1 MALGHHD
8 TTAQGSPAVSTGD
21 LLSLAVAQKQAADDA
36 DRQLFITI
44 AAWADRHTTGRLL
57 PDLYGTYGL
66 ADEDAHTAAENAWVS
81 RFGMP
86 GADTM
91 LELAGPGAPEISEFA
106 VIELAAALGRSTDSG
121 RALVSDAVEAKHRLP
136 KCWQRLVDGQV
147 QVWRVRRVTEVTRTL
162 TAEAAAFVDAHL
174 AHVVHTAS
182 FATIKRLAAEAA
194 ARFDPEAA
202 EMEEVDTR
210 ASLHVHLDLATAWS
224 IGTANGVSLSGLLDR
239 ADAEELEHAIRT
251 IADQLLAA
259 GSTDS
264 LDVRRAKALGYLSRG
279 DLTLDLD
286 TSPAEPGGRAATD
299 DTDSGG
305 RAATS
310 ASEERASRPPRNPRQ
325 VVLHLHLSE
334 AALHGNEGPG
344 TPEVDPD
351 TGRLGLHLARL
362 EHHHQTLTA
371 DAVRDWLTVP
381 GAQITVKPVIDLA
394 DQIAVD
400 SYEIPDRISQ
410 RVKLK
415 RTTCVFP
422 HCTRTSARVD
432 LDHIEEYVPPD
443 QGGPPGQTA
452 TDTLA
457 PLCRR
462 HHRAKTHPSPAST
475 SSTTVAWA
483 YHQLTPT
490 TWLWT
495 SPHGLRFL
503 VHPDGTTEL

>member
-1 MALGHHD
+1 M
-8 TTAQGSPAVSTGD
+8 PTGD
-21 LLSLAVAQKQAADDA
+21 LLALAVAQKQAADDA

-44 AAWADRHTTGRLL
+44 AAWADAHTTGRLL
-57 PDLYGTYGL
+57 PDLYGTYSL
-66 ADEDAHTAAENAWVS
+66 ADDDAMTEAENAWVT

-91 LELAGPGAPEISEFA
+91 LELAGPGAPEVSEFA

-121 RALVSDAVEAKHRLP
+121 RMLLSDAVEARYRLP
-136 KCWQRLVDGQV
+136 KIWQRLLDGQV
-147 QVWRVRRVTEVTRTL
+147 QVWRVRRVTEVTRPL
-162 TAEAAAFVDAHL
+162 TQEAAAFVDAHL
-174 AHVVHTAS
+174 AHVVHAAS
-182 FATIKRLAAEAA
+182 FATVKRLAAEAA
-194 ARFDPEAA
+194 ARFDPETT
-202 EMEEVDTR
+202 EMDEADTQ
-210 ASLHVHLDLATAWS
+210 STLHVTLDLNTAWS
-224 IGTANGVSLSGLLDR
+224 IGTAGGVHLSGLLDR

-251 IADQLLAA
+251 IADQLAAA

-279 DLTLDLD
+279 DLTLHL
-286 TSPAEPGGRAATD
+286 P
-299 DTDSGG
+299 DTDTDTPAPGG

-310 ASEERASRPPRNPRQ
+310 ASEERASRPPTRTRQ
-325 VVLHLHLSE
+325 VVLHIHLSE
-334 AALHGNEGPG
+334 AALKS

-351 TGRLGLHLARL
+351 TGMLGLHLARV
-362 EHHHQTLTA
+362 ENHHQTVTA
-371 DAVRDWLTVP
+371 DAVRDWLGVP
-381 GAQITVKPVIDLA
+381 STHVTVKPVIDLA

-415 RTTCVFP
+415 RSTCVFP
-422 HCTRTSARVD
+422 HCTRTSARTD
-432 LDHIEEYVPPD
+432 LDHIDEYVPPD

-462 HHRAKTHPSPAST
+462 HHRAKTHPSPDGR
-475 SSTTVAWA
+475 WD
-483 YHQLTPT
+483 YQQLTPT

-495 SPHGLRFL
+495 SPHGIRFL
-503 VHPDGTTEL
+503 VHPDGTTGL

>member
-21 LLSLAVAQKQAADDA
+21 LLTSIRDLDKAADQT
-36 DRQLFITI
+36 DRDRFIAI
-44 AAWADRHTTGRLL
+44 AEWADRHTTGQLM

-66 ADEDAHTAAENAWVS
+66 ADEDSHVEAENAWVS

-91 LELAGPGAPEISEFA
+91 LELAGPGAPEVSEFA

-136 KCWQRLVDGQV
+136 KIWARLEAGQV
-147 QVWRVRRVTEVTRTL
+147 QVWRVRRVTEVTRQL

-182 FATIKRLAAEAA
+182 FATVKRLAAEAA

-210 ASLHVHLDLATAWS
+210 ATLHVHLDLATAWT
-224 IGTANGVSLSGLLDR
+224 IGTASGVHLSGLLDR

-259 GSTDS
+259 GSTDT

-286 TSPAEPGGRAATD
+286 TSPAEPGGRAAT
-299 DTDSGG
+299 
-305 RAATS
+305 S
-310 ASEERASRPPRNPRQ
+310 ASEERASRPPTRTRQ

-334 AALHGNEGPG
+334 AALRGNEGPG

-362 EHHHQTLTA
+362 ENHHQTLTA
-371 DAVRDWLTVP
+371 DTVRDWLAVP
-381 GAQITVKPVIDLA
+381 GANIVVKPVIDLH

-400 SYEIPDRISQ
+400 SYEIPDRIST

-452 TDTLA
+452 TNTLA

-462 HHRAKTHPSPAST
+462 HHRAKTHPSPVPSSQAG
-475 SSTTVAWA
+475 STTVAWD
-483 YHQLTPT
+483 YEQLTPT

-495 SPHGLRFL
+495 SPHGIRML

>member
-1 MALGHHD
+1 MALGHQDHS
-8 TTAQGSPAVSTGD
+8 AQDSAPVPTSD
-21 LLSLAVAQKQAADDA
+21 LLTSIRDLDRAADQA
-36 DRQLFITI
+36 DRDRFIAI
-44 AAWADRHTTGRLL
+44 AEWADAHTTGRLL
-57 PDLYGTYGL
+57 PDLYGTYSL
-66 ADEDAHTAAENAWVS
+66 ADDDAMTEAENAWVV

-91 LELAGPGAPEISEFA
+91 LELAGPGAPEVSEFA

-121 RALVSDAVEAKHRLP
+121 RMLLSDAVEAKHRLP
-136 KCWQRLVDGQV
+136 KIWARLEAGQV
-147 QVWRVRRVTEVTRTL
+147 QVWRVRRVTEVTRQL

-182 FATIKRLAAEAA
+182 FATVKRLAAEAA

-210 ASLHVHLDLATAWS
+210 ATLHVHLDLATAWT
-224 IGTANGVSLSGLLDR
+224 IGTASGVHLSGLLDR

-259 GSTDS
+259 GSTDT
-264 LDVRRAKALGYLSRG
+264 LNVRRAKALGYLSRG

-286 TSPAEPGGRAATD
+286 TSPAEPGGRAAT
-299 DTDSGG
+299 
-305 RAATS
+305 S
-310 ASEERASRPPRNPRQ
+310 ASEERASRPPTRTRQ

-334 AALHGNEGPG
+334 AALRGNEGPG

-362 EHHHQTLTA
+362 ENHHQTLTA
-371 DAVRDWLTVP
+371 DTVRDWLAVP
-381 GAQITVKPVIDLA
+381 GANIVVKPVIDLH

-400 SYEIPDRISQ
+400 SYEIPDRIST

-452 TDTLA
+452 TNTLA

-462 HHRAKTHPSPAST
+462 HHRAKTHPSPVPSSQAG
-475 SSTTVAWA
+475 STTVAWD
-483 YHQLTPT
+483 YEQLTPT

-495 SPHGLRFL
+495 SPHGIRML

>member
-21 LLSLAVAQKQAADDA
+21 LLTSIRDLDKAADQT
-36 DRQLFITI
+36 DRDRFIAI
-44 AAWADRHTTGRLL
+44 AEWADRHTTGQLM

-66 ADEDAHTAAENAWVS
+66 ADEDSHVEAENAWVS

-91 LELAGPGAPEISEFA
+91 LELAGPGAPEVSEFA

-136 KCWQRLVDGQV
+136 KIWARLEAGQV
-147 QVWRVRRVTEVTRTL
+147 QVWRVRRVTEVTRQL

-182 FATIKRLAAEAA
+182 FATVKRLAAEAA

-210 ASLHVHLDLATAWS
+210 ATLHVHLDLATAWT
-224 IGTANGVSLSGLLDR
+224 IGTASGVHLSGLLDR

-259 GSTDS
+259 GSTDT
-264 LDVRRAKALGYLSRG
+264 LNVRRAKALGYLSRG

-286 TSPAEPGGRAATD
+286 TSPAEPGGRAAT
-299 DTDSGG
+299 
-305 RAATS
+305 S
-310 ASEERASRPPRNPRQ
+310 ASEERASRPPTRTRQ

-334 AALHGNEGPG
+334 AALRGNEGPG

-362 EHHHQTLTA
+362 ENHHQTLTA
-371 DAVRDWLTVP
+371 DTVRDWLAVP
-381 GAQITVKPVIDLA
+381 GANIVVKPVIDLH

-400 SYEIPDRISQ
+400 SYEIPDRIST

-452 TDTLA
+452 TNTLA

-462 HHRAKTHPSPAST
+462 HHRAKTHPSPVPSSQAG
-475 SSTTVAWA
+475 STTVAWD
-483 YHQLTPT
+483 YEQLTPT

-495 SPHGLRFL
+495 SPHGIRML

>member
-8 TTAQGSPAVSTGD
+8 NHDTTAQDSPAVSTGD

-36 DRQLFITI
+36 DRQLFVTV
-44 AAWADRHTTGRLL
+44 AAWADRHTTGQLMS
-57 PDLYGTYGL
+57 DLYGTYGL

-91 LELAGPGAPEISEFA
+91 LELAGPGAPEVSEFA

-136 KCWQRLVDGQV
+136 KIWQRLLDGQV
-147 QVWRVRRVTEVTRTL
+147 QVWRIRRVTEVTRTL

-182 FATIKRLAAEAA
+182 FATVKRLAAEAA
-194 ARFDPEAA
+194 ARFDPETT
-202 EMEEVDTR
+202 EMDEVDTQ
-210 ASLHVHLDLATAWS
+210 STLHVTLDLNTAWS
-224 IGTANGVSLSGLLDR
+224 IGTAAGVHLSGLLDR

-251 IADQLLAA
+251 IADQLAAA
-259 GSTDS
+259 GSTDT

-279 DLTLDLD
+279 DLTLDLPD
-286 TSPAEPGGRAATD
+286 I
-299 DTDSGG
+299 DTDTPSPGG

-310 ASEERASRPPRNPRQ
+310 ASEERASRPPTRTRQ
-325 VVLHLHLSE
+325 VVLHIHLSE
-334 AALHGNEGPG
+334 AAL
-344 TPEVDPD
+344 TSSPEVDPD
-351 TGRLGLHLARL
+351 TGMLGLHLARV
-362 EHHHQTLTA
+362 ENHHQTLTA
-371 DAVRDWLTVP
+371 DAVRDWLAVP
-381 GAQITVKPVIDLA
+381 GTQVTVKPVIDLA

-400 SYEIPDRISQ
+400 SYEIPDRISA

-415 RTTCVFP
+415 RPTCVFP
-422 HCTRTSARVD
+422 HCTRTSARTD

-443 QGGPPGQTA
+443 RGGPAGQTA
-452 TDTLA
+452 TDRLA

-462 HHRAKTHPSPAST
+462 HHRAKTHPSPVST
-475 SSTTVAWA
+475 SSTTVRWD
-483 YHQLTPT
+483 YVQLTPT

-495 SPHGLRFL
+495 SPHGIRFL

>member
-21 LLSLAVAQKQAADDA
+21 LLTSIRDLDKAADQT
-36 DRQLFITI
+36 DRDRFIAI
-44 AAWADRHTTGRLL
+44 AEWADRHTTGQLM

-66 ADEDAHTAAENAWVS
+66 ADEDSHVEAENAWVS

-91 LELAGPGAPEISEFA
+91 LELAGPGAPEVSEFA

-136 KCWQRLVDGQV
+136 KIWARLEAGQV
-147 QVWRVRRVTEVTRTL
+147 QVWRVRRVTEVTRQL

-182 FATIKRLAAEAA
+182 FATVKRLAAEAA

-210 ASLHVHLDLATAWS
+210 ATLHVHLDLATAWT
-224 IGTANGVSLSGLLDR
+224 IGTASGVHLSGLLDR

-259 GSTDS
+259 GSTDT
-264 LDVRRAKALGYLSRG
+264 LNVRRAKALGYLSRG

-286 TSPAEPGGRAATD
+286 TSPAEPGGRAAT
-299 DTDSGG
+299 
-305 RAATS
+305 S
-310 ASEERASRPPRNPRQ
+310 ASEERASRPPTRTRQ

-334 AALHGNEGPG
+334 AALRGNEGPG
-344 TPEVDPD
+344 TPEIDPD
-351 TGRLGLHLARL
+351 TGKLGLHLARL
-362 EHHHQTLTA
+362 ENHHQTLTA
-371 DAVRDWLTVP
+371 DTVRDWLAVP
-381 GAQITVKPVIDLA
+381 GANIVVKPVIDLH

-400 SYEIPDRISQ
+400 SYEIPDRIST

-452 TDTLA
+452 TNTLA

-462 HHRAKTHPSPAST
+462 HHRAKTHPSPVPSSQAG
-475 SSTTVAWA
+475 STTVAWD
-483 YHQLTPT
+483 YEQLTPT

-495 SPHGLRFL
+495 SPHGIRML

>member
-1 MALGHHD
+1 MALGHQDHS
-8 TTAQGSPAVSTGD
+8 AQDSAPVPTGD
-21 LLSLAVAQKQAADDA
+21 LLTSIRDLDRAADQA
-36 DRQLFITI
+36 DRDRFIAI
-44 AAWADRHTTGRLL
+44 AEWADRHTTGQLL
-57 PDLYGTYGL
+57 PDLYGTFGL
-66 ADEDAHTAAENAWVS
+66 PDDDAHTEAENAWVS

-121 RALVSDAVEAKHRLP
+121 RMLLSDAVEARYRLP
-136 KCWQRLVDGQV
+136 KIWQRLLDGQV
-147 QVWRVRRVTEVTRTL
+147 QVWRVRRVTDLTRGL
-162 TAEAAAFVDAHL
+162 TQEAAAFVDAHL

-182 FATIKRLAAEAA
+182 FTTVKRLVAEAA
-194 ARFDPEAA
+194 ARFDPETA
-202 EMEEVDTR
+202 EMEEADT
-210 ASLHVHLDLATAWS
+210 AATLHVTLDLTTAWS
-224 IGTANGVSLSGLLDR
+224 IGTASGVHLSGLLDR

-279 DLTLDLD
+279 DLTLDLPTELTPND
-286 TSPAEPGGRAATD
+286 EA
-299 DTDSGG
+299 DSGG

-310 ASEERASRPPRNPRQ
+310 ASEERASRPPTRSRQ
-325 VVLHLHLSE
+325 VVLHIHLSE
-334 AALHGNEGPG
+334 AALRGNEGPG

-351 TGRLGLHLARL
+351 TGMLGLHLARV
-362 EHHHQTLTA
+362 ENHHQTLTA
-371 DAVRDWLTVP
+371 DAVREWLSVP
-381 GAQITVKPVIDLA
+381 GTHITVKPVIDLA

-415 RTTCVFP
+415 RTMCVFP
-422 HCTRTSARVD
+422 HCTRTSARTD
-432 LDHIEEYVPPD
+432 LDHIDEYVPPD

-462 HHRAKTHPSPAST
+462 HHRAKTHPSPDGQ
-475 SSTTVAWA
+475 WD

-495 SPHGLRFL
+495 SPHDLRFL
-503 VHPDGTTEL
+503 VHPDGTTTL

>member
-1 MALGHHD
+1 MALGHQDHS
-8 TTAQGSPAVSTGD
+8 AQDSAPVPTGD
-21 LLSLAVAQKQAADDA
+21 LLALAVAQKQAADDA

-44 AAWADRHTTGRLL
+44 AAWADAHTTGRLL
-57 PDLYGTYGL
+57 PDLYGTYSL
-66 ADEDAHTAAENAWVS
+66 ADDDAMTEAENAWVS

-91 LELAGPGAPEISEFA
+91 LELAGPGAPEVSEFA

-121 RALVSDAVEAKHRLP
+121 RMLLSDAVEARYRLP
-136 KCWQRLVDGQV
+136 KIWQRLLDGQV
-147 QVWRVRRVTEVTRTL
+147 QVWRVRRVTEVTRQL
-162 TAEAAAFVDAHL
+162 TAEAAAFVDAHF

-182 FATIKRLAAEAA
+182 FTTVKRLAAEAA

-202 EMEEVDTR
+202 EMDEVDT
-210 ASLHVHLDLATAWS
+210 AATLHVTLDLNTAWS
-224 IGTANGVSLSGLLDR
+224 IGTAGGVHLSGLLDR

-251 IADQLLAA
+251 IADQLAAA

-279 DLTLDLD
+279 DLTLDLPDID
-286 TSPAEPGGRAATD
+286 TDTPAPGGRAAND
-299 DTDSGG
+299 AASGG

-310 ASEERASRPPRNPRQ
+310 ASEERASRPPARPRQ
-325 VVLHLHLSE
+325 VVLHIHLCE
-334 AALHGNEGPG
+334 AALAG

-351 TGRLGLHLARL
+351 TGMLGLHLARV
-362 EHHHQTLTA
+362 ENHHQTVTA
-371 DAVRDWLTVP
+371 DAVRTWLSVP
-381 GAQITVKPVIDLA
+381 GTHITVKPVIDLH

-400 SYEIPDRISQ
+400 AYEIPDRISQ

-415 RTTCVFP
+415 RSTCVFP
-422 HCTRTSARVD
+422 HCTRTSARTD
-432 LDHIEEYVPPD
+432 LDHIDEYVPPD

-462 HHRAKTHPSPAST
+462 HHRAKTHPSPDGR
-475 SSTTVAWA
+475 WD
-483 YHQLTPT
+483 YQQLTPT

-495 SPHGLRFL
+495 SPHGIRFL
-503 VHPDGTTEL
+503 VHPDGTTGL

>member
-1 MALGHHD
+1 MTFGHHVTPSQD
-8 TTAQGSPAVSTGD
+8 SPAVSTGD

-36 DRQLFITI
+36 DRQLFITV
-44 AAWADRHTTGRLL
+44 AAWADRHTTGQML
-57 PDLYGTYGL
+57 PDLYGTYSL
-66 ADEDAHTAAENAWVS
+66 ADDDAHAAAENAWVS

-91 LELAGPGAPEISEFA
+91 LELAGPGAPEVSEFA

-121 RALVSDAVEAKHRLP
+121 RVLVSDAVEAKHRLP
-136 KCWQRLVDGQV
+136 KIWARLEAGHV

-182 FATIKRLAAEAA
+182 FATVKRLAAEAA
-194 ARFDPEAA
+194 ARFDPETC
-202 EMEEVDTR
+202 EMEEVDT
-210 ASLHVHLDLATAWS
+210 AATLHVHLDLATAWS
-224 IGTANGVSLSGLLDR
+224 IGTASAVAINGLLDR

-259 GSTDS
+259 GSTDT

-279 DLTLDLD
+279 DLTLDLAD
-286 TSPAEPGGRAATD
+286 E
-299 DTDSGG
+299 GG

-310 ASEERASRPPRNPRQ
+310 ASEERASRPPTRTRQ

-334 AALHGNEGPG
+334 AALRGNEGPG
-344 TPEVDPD
+344 TPEIDPD
-351 TGRLGLHLARL
+351 TGRLGLHLARV
-362 EHHHQTLTA
+362 ENHHQTLTA
-371 DAVRDWLTVP
+371 DAVREWLAVP
-381 GAQITVKPVIDLA
+381 GTQITVKPVVDLH

-400 SYEIPDRISQ
+400 CYEIPDRIST

-432 LDHIEEYVPPD
+432 LDHIQEYVPPD

-452 TDTLA
+452 TNTLA

-462 HHRAKTHPSPAST
+462 HHRAKTHPSPDGQ
-475 SSTTVAWA
+475 WD
-483 YHQLTPT
+483 YQQLTPT

-495 SPHGLRFL
+495 SPHDIRLL
-503 VHPDGTTEL
+503 VHPDGTTTP

>member
-1 MALGHHD
+1 MALGHQDHSAQD
-8 TTAQGSPAVSTGD
+8 TVPVPIGD
-21 LLSLAVAQKQAADDA
+21 LLTSIRDLDKAADQA
-36 DRQLFITI
+36 DRDRFIAI
-44 AAWADRHTTGRLL
+44 AAWADRHTTGQLM

-66 ADEDAHTAAENAWVS
+66 ADDDALTEAENAWVS

-91 LELAGPGAPEISEFA
+91 LELAGPGAPEVSEFA

-121 RALVSDAVEAKHRLP
+121 RVLVSDAVEARYRLP
-136 KCWQRLVDGQV
+136 KIWQRLVDGQV

-202 EMEEVDTR
+202 EMEEVDTA
-210 ASLHVHLDLATAWS
+210 ASLHVTLDLSTAWT
-224 IGTANGVSLSGLLDR
+224 IGTANGVPLTGLLDR

-259 GSTDS
+259 GSTDT

-279 DLTLDLD
+279 DLTLDLTALD
-286 TSPAEPGGRAATD
+286 T
-299 DTDSGG
+299 TDSGG

-310 ASEERASRPPRNPRQ
+310 ASEERASRPPTRNSRQ

-334 AALHGNEGPG
+334 AALRGDEGPG

-362 EHHHQTLTA
+362 ENHHQTLTA
-371 DAVRDWLTVP
+371 DTVREWLAVP
-381 GAQITVKPVIDLA
+381 GANIVVKPVIDLTA
-394 DQIAVD
+394 QIAVD

-443 QGGPPGQTA
+443 
-452 TDTLA
+452 
-457 PLCRR
+457 
-462 HHRAKTHPSPAST
+462 
-475 SSTTVAWA
+475 
-483 YHQLTPT
+483 
-490 TWLWT
+490 
-495 SPHGLRFL
+495 
-503 VHPDGTTEL
+503 

>member
-21 LLSLAVAQKQAADDA
+21 LLTSIRDLDKAADQT
-36 DRQLFITI
+36 DRDRFIAI
-44 AAWADRHTTGRLL
+44 AEWADRHTTGQLM

-66 ADEDAHTAAENAWVS
+66 ADEDSHVEAENAWVS

-91 LELAGPGAPEISEFA
+91 LELAGPGAPEVSEFA

-136 KCWQRLVDGQV
+136 KIWARLEAGQV
-147 QVWRVRRVTEVTRTL
+147 QVWRVRRVTEVTRQL

-182 FATIKRLAAEAA
+182 FATVKRLAAEAA

-210 ASLHVHLDLATAWS
+210 ATLHVYLDLATAWT
-224 IGTANGVSLSGLLDR
+224 IGTASGVHLSGLLDR

-259 GSTDS
+259 GSTDT
-264 LDVRRAKALGYLSRG
+264 LNVRRAKALGYLSRG

-286 TSPAEPGGRAATD
+286 TSPAEPGGRAAT
-299 DTDSGG
+299 
-305 RAATS
+305 S
-310 ASEERASRPPRNPRQ
+310 ASEERASRPPTRTRQ

-334 AALHGNEGPG
+334 AALRGNEGPG

-362 EHHHQTLTA
+362 ENHHQTLTA
-371 DAVRDWLTVP
+371 DTVRDWLAVP
-381 GAQITVKPVIDLA
+381 GANIVVKPVIDLH

-400 SYEIPDRISQ
+400 SYEIPDRIST

-452 TDTLA
+452 TNTLA

-462 HHRAKTHPSPAST
+462 HHRAKTHPSPVPSSQAG
-475 SSTTVAWA
+475 STTVAWD
-483 YHQLTPT
+483 YEQLTPT

-495 SPHGLRFL
+495 SPHGIRML